1 MLNHKGTQEIVTERL
16 LLRKYKMSDAENMF
30 KNYANDER
38 VTRFLTWKPY
48 ACSEDVKSFLK
59 SVIESYDEPSAYN
72 WAIEYEG
79 EIIGGISA
87 MFVDDMRRNC
97 EAGYCIGY
105 DFWNKGI
112 TSEALSAII
121 NYLFNEV
128 GMHRIMAKHD
138 VENPASGEVM
148 KKCGMTFEGRMKEYY
163 RRYDGTYSDSL
174 IYGIIN
180 DN

>member
-30 KNYANDER
+30 KNYANDE
-38 VTRFLTWKPY
+38 
-48 ACSEDVKSFLK
+48 
-59 SVIESYDEPSAYN
+59 PSTYN

-163 RRYDGTYSDSL
+163 IRYD
-174 IYGIIN
+174 
-180 DN
+180 